1 MKKHLVALLAVTSLV
16 LAACGD
22 DAGGSADGKI
32 AGDIT
37 VLTQRTDLVD
47 TVLPEYKKKFEA
59 KYPGT
64 NVKFEAIT
72 DYEGEVRDPDEHR
85 RTTATCC

>member
-1 MKKHLVALLAVTSLV
+1 MKKHLIALLALTSLV
-16 LAACGD
+16 LTACGD
-22 DAGGSADGKI
+22 GDDGGSTDGKI

-72 DYEGEVRDPDEHR
+72 DYEGRC
-85 RTTATCC
+85 ASG